1 MNWDLGYCGEC
12 KETLIQTESDNE
24 LVVKCYCPKC
34 LKRWE
39 FHLSD
44 DEILD
49 KVVVEEP
56 DANIKD

>member
-34 LKRWE
+34 MKRWK

-44 DEILD
+44 DGILG
-49 KVVVEEP
+49 KVVVE
-56 DANIKD
+56 

>member
-12 KETLIQTESDNE
+12 KEALIQTESDNE

-34 LKRWE
+34 SKRWK
-39 FHLSD
+39 FHLGD
-44 DEILD
+44 DAILG

-56 DANIKD
+56 DTIIKD